1 MVNIDYV
8 DNLFNNNNRILETI
22 RKMVKVTLKLRLYVR
37 QLNLQNS
44 IKDLTNGLIRKKTVQ
59 KSIQ

>member
-22 RKMVKVTLKLRLYVR
+22 RKMVKVTLELPWNYGYMWD
-37 QLNLQNS
+37 NS
-44 IKDLTNGLIRKKTVQ
+44 IYK
-59 KSIQ
+59 IQ